1 MISGKTKK
9 RCKRST
15 AVLILGLWRSGSVL
29 GFYPM
34 RRGFE
39 SLQAH

>member
-1 MISGKTKK
+1 MTKK
-9 RCKRST
+9 LKRST
-15 AVLILGLWRSGSVL
+15 AAPILGLWRSGSVL

-39 SLQAH
+39 SLQTHD